1 MHLMNAKRSRLV
13 IIDFQARLMPA
24 IHDGPR
30 LVANAG
36 RLVAAAKLLEVP
48 IVMTEQN
55 PTGLGATVPELAD
68 AALAIAKMSF
78 DSCGA
83 PAFID
88 AIAGDDDLILCGC
101 EAHVCV
107 GQTALSLLE
116 NKRRVLVVQDAVGSR
131 APESKEV
138 ALRRLERRVVR
149 QRRVAPFAI
158 VVLHAPLG
166 GQPVVVPAHRVE
178 HLEATHPLV
187 AGHDVGVR
195 VREHVPHVERA

>member
-1 MHLMNAKRSRLV
+1 MNMMSARRSRLV
-13 IIDFQARLMPA
+13 IIDFQTRLMPA

-30 LVANAG
+30 LLANAG
-36 RLVAAAKLLEVP
+36 KLVAAAKLLEVP

-55 PTGLGATVPELAD
+55 PAGLGATVPELAE
-68 AALAIAKMSF
+68 AAPAIAKMSF

-116 NKRRVLVVQDAVGSR
+116 HKRRVFVVQDAVGSR
-131 APESKEV
+131 MPESKEV
-138 ALRRLERRVVR
+138 ALRRLERHGAEIVTTEMVVFEWLR
-149 QRRVAPFAI
+149 TA
-158 VVLHAPLG
+158 
-166 GQPVVVPAHRVE
+166 E
-178 HLEATHPLV
+178 HPQF
-187 AGHDVGVR
+187 
-195 VREHVPHVERA
+195 RAAAKLIK

>member
-1 MHLMNAKRSRLV
+1 MPLMNAKRSRLV

-30 LVANAG
+30 LLANAG
-36 RLVAAAKLLEVP
+36 RLVAAAKLLDVP

-55 PTGLGATVPELAD
+55 PAGLGPTVPELAD
-68 AALAIAKMSF
+68 AAPAIAKMSF

-83 PAFID
+83 TAFID

-116 NKRRVLVVQDAVGSR
+116 NKRRVYVVQDAVGSR

-138 ALRRLERRVVR
+138 AMRRLKRNGAEIVTTEAVVFEWLR
-149 QRRVAPFAI
+149 TA
-158 VVLHAPLG
+158 
-166 GQPVVVPAHRVE
+166 E
-178 HLEATHPLV
+178 HPQF
-187 AGHDVGVR
+187 
-195 VREHVPHVERA
+195 RAAAKLIK

>member
-1 MHLMNAKRSRLV
+1 MMPMHLMNAKRSRLV

-30 LVANAG
+30 LVTNAG
-36 RLVAAAKLLEVP
+36 KLVAAARLLDVP

-55 PTGLGATVPELAD
+55 PAGLGTTVPELAE
-68 AALAIAKMSF
+68 AAPAIAKMSF

-83 PAFID
+83 PDFID
-88 AIAGDDDLILCGC
+88 AIAGDEDLILCGC

-131 APESKEV
+131 TPENKEV
-138 ALRRLERRVVR
+138 ALRRLERNGAEIVTTEMVVFEWLR
-149 QRRVAPFAI
+149 TA
-158 VVLHAPLG
+158 
-166 GQPVVVPAHRVE
+166 E
-178 HLEATHPLV
+178 HPQF
-187 AGHDVGVR
+187 
-195 VREHVPHVERA
+195 RAAARLIK

>member
-138 ALRRLERRVVR
+138 ALRRLERNGAEIVTTEMVVFEWLR
-149 QRRVAPFAI
+149 SA
-158 VVLHAPLG
+158 
-166 GQPVVVPAHRVE
+166 E
-178 HLEATHPLV
+178 HPQF
-187 AGHDVGVR
+187 
-195 VREHVPHVERA
+195 RAAAKLIK

>member
-36 RLVAAAKLLEVP
+36 KLVAAARLLDVP

-55 PTGLGATVPELAD
+55 PAGLGTTVPELAE
-68 AALAIAKMSF
+68 AAPAIAKMSF

-83 PAFID
+83 PDFID
-88 AIAGDDDLILCGC
+88 AIAGDEDLILCGC

-131 APESKEV
+131 TPENKEA
-138 ALRRLERRVVR
+138 ALRRLERSG
-149 QRRVAPFAI
+149 AEI
-158 VVLHAPLG
+158 VTTEMVIFEWL
-166 GQPVVVPAHRVE
+166 RS
-178 HLEATHPLV
+178 
-187 AGHDVGVR
+187 AGHPR
-195 VREHVPHVERA
+195 FREVLKLVK

>member
-1 MHLMNAKRSRLV
+1 MPLMNVKRSRLV

-55 PTGLGATVPELAD
+55 PAGLGATVPELAE
-68 AALAIAKMSF
+68 AAATIAKMTF

-83 PAFID
+83 PDFID
-88 AIAGDDDLILCGC
+88 AIAGDEDLILCGC

-107 GQTALSLLE
+107 GQTALSLLAH
-116 NKRRVLVVQDAVGSR
+116 KRRVLVVQDAVGSR

-138 ALRRLERRVVR
+138 ALRRLERNG
-149 QRRVAPFAI
+149 AEI
-158 VVLHAPLG
+158 VTTEMVLFEWLRSA
-166 GQPVVVPAHRVE
+166 E
-178 HLEATHPLV
+178 HPQFRTVSKLI
-187 AGHDVGVR
+187 R
-195 VREHVPHVERA
+195 